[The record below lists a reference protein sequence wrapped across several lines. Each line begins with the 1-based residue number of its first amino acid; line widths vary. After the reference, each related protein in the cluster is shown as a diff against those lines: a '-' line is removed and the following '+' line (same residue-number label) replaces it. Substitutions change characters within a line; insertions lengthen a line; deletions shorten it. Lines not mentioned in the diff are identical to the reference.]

1 MDSNDIGKKDQYQKR
16 LYDRL
21 IEGRRENQIMEMRLP
36 LPDSS
41 STSRVS
47 DNSREKDRQIVQ
59 LTHQL
64 RESEE
69 SRQEVGQQLEHVRRE
84 TQQERN
90 HQQRDIQEKNNEL
103 EDRNEQLRLK
113 NIEIEQLQESTRELQ
128 ESDNHQREIILKL
141 EKNFQE
147 VSQQLEHVRRELDET
162 QRKKAHEIK
171 ESEEIIHG
179 VCQQIENIQRENR
192 NLQSRETQTNKEL
205 ENKMEEIVQLTHQLR
220 ESEES
225 RQKVSQRLEHV
236 RTETQQER
244 NQQQREAQE
253 RIRELEE
260 QLHLRNEENQQKRQE
275 IEQLRESD
283 NRQRETILR
292 LQRNYQDSQQA
303 VRDTNIET
311 PHWIIGREELQM
323 TRQQLGD
330 GAYGKV
336 NIAIFRGT
344 RVAAKSLHEVIISEY
359 NLGVF
364 TREIEIS
371 SRIHHPNIVQFL
383 GATRVNNPI
392 LVYELM
398 TTSLYKKIQE
408 ARLTQPQI
416 VDVSSDITSALAYLH
431 LWKPHPIIHRDVSS
445 PNVLMEPSGND
456 RWRSKLSDFGSANL
470 QSRVKTEIPGNPAYA
485 SPEAGIPDNHT
496 PAMDIYSLGVV
507 IMEMILHQPPEM
519 TTISRERQAQ
529 SIQWR
534 PMKVLV
540 LRCINNDRT
549 QRPKTV
555 QVLDVLKQ
563 I

>member
-1 MDSNDIGKKDQYQKR
+1 MDSSDIGKKAQYQKR
-16 LYDRL
+16 LFGCL
-21 IEGRRENQIMEMRLP
+21 IEGRRENQIMEMRLA

-47 DNSREKDRQIVQ
+47 DNSREKDRQIDR

-69 SRQEVGQQLEHVRRE
+69 SRQEVSQRLEHVRRE

-90 HQQRDIQEKNNEL
+90 QQQRDIQEK
-103 EDRNEQLRLK
+103 DRQLGLR
-113 NIEIEQLQESTRELQ
+113 NDEIRQLQ
-128 ESDNHQREIILKL
+128 ESDNHQRE
-141 EKNFQE
+141 
-147 VSQQLEHVRRELDET
+147 
-162 QRKKAHEIK
+162 
-171 ESEEIIHG
+171 
-179 VCQQIENIQRENR
+179 
-192 NLQSRETQTNKEL
+192 
-205 ENKMEEIVQLTHQLR
+205 
-220 ESEES
+220 
-225 RQKVSQRLEHV
+225 
-236 RTETQQER
+236 
-244 NQQQREAQE
+244 
-253 RIRELEE
+253 
-260 QLHLRNEENQQKRQE
+260 
-275 IEQLRESD
+275 
-283 NRQRETILR
+283 TISR
-292 LQRNYQDSQQA
+292 LQRNSQDSQQA
-303 VRDTNIET
+303 MEALQDTNEQLQQEVRELRSNIET
-311 PHWIIGREELQM
+311 PHWVIRREELQI
-323 TRQQLGD
+323 TRQEIGG

-364 TREIEIS
+364 TREMEIS

-392 LVYELM
+392 LLYELM
-398 TTSLYKKIQE
+398 TTSLHKKIQE

-416 VDVSSDITSALAYLH
+416 IDVSSDITSALAYLH
-431 LWKPHPIIHRDVSS
+431 MWKPHPIIHRDVSS

-456 RWRSKLSDFGSANL
+456 RWRSKLSDFGSSNL
-470 QSRVKTEIPGNPAYA
+470 HSRVKTEIPGNPAYA
-485 SPEAGIPDNHT
+485 SPEARISDNHT

-519 TTISRERQAQ
+519 TTVSRERQAQ

-534 PMKVLV
+534 PMKDLV

>member
-16 LYDRL
+16 LFDRL

-69 SRQEVGQQLEHVRRE
+69 SRQEVSQRLEHVRRE

-90 HQQRDIQEKNNEL
+90 QQQRNIQEK
-103 EDRNEQLRLK
+103 DRQLRLR
-113 NIEIEQLQESTRELQ
+113 NDEIRRVQES
-128 ESDNHQREIILKL
+128 
-141 EKNFQE
+141 
-147 VSQQLEHVRRELDET
+147 
-162 QRKKAHEIK
+162 
-171 ESEEIIHG
+171 
-179 VCQQIENIQRENR
+179 
-192 NLQSRETQTNKEL
+192 SRE
-205 ENKMEEIVQLTHQLR
+205 
-220 ESEES
+220 
-225 RQKVSQRLEHV
+225 
-236 RTETQQER
+236 
-244 NQQQREAQE
+244 
-253 RIRELEE
+253 
-260 QLHLRNEENQQKRQE
+260 
-275 IEQLRESD
+275 LRESD
-283 NRQRETILR
+283 NHQRETILR
-292 LQRNYQDSQQA
+292 LQRNSQDSQQA
-303 VRDTNIET
+303 MEALRDTNERLQQENRELRSNIDT
-311 PHWIIGREELQM
+311 PHWVIGREELQM
-323 TRQQLGD
+323 TRQEIGG

-364 TREIEIS
+364 TREMEIS

-392 LVYELM
+392 LLYELM
-398 TTSLYKKIQE
+398 ATSLYKKIQE

-416 VDVSSDITSALAYLH
+416 VDVSSDIISALAYLH

>member
-16 LYDRL
+16 LFDSL

-36 LPDSS
+36 LPDSL

-47 DNSREKDRQIVQ
+47 DNSREKDRQIVPNQ

-69 SRQEVGQQLEHVRRE
+69 SRQEVSQRLEHVSRE
-84 TQQERN
+84 TQRERN
-90 HQQRDIQEKNNEL
+90 KQQRDIQEKDRELRLRNNE
-103 EDRNEQLRLK
+103 
-113 NIEIEQLQESTRELQ
+113 
-128 ESDNHQREIILKL
+128 
-141 EKNFQE
+141 
-147 VSQQLEHVRRELDET
+147 
-162 QRKKAHEIK
+162 
-171 ESEEIIHG
+171 
-179 VCQQIENIQRENR
+179 
-192 NLQSRETQTNKEL
+192 
-205 ENKMEEIVQLTHQLR
+205 
-220 ESEES
+220 
-225 RQKVSQRLEHV
+225 
-236 RTETQQER
+236 
-244 NQQQREAQE
+244 
-253 RIRELEE
+253 IR
-260 QLHLRNEENQQKRQE
+260 
-275 IEQLRESD
+275 QLRESD

-292 LQRNYQDSQQA
+292 LQRNSQDSQQA
-303 VRDTNIET
+303 NEALQDTNEQLHVQQEVRELRSNIET
-311 PHWIIGREELQM
+311 PHWVIGREELQM
-323 TRQQLGD
+323 TRQEIGG

-364 TREIEIS
+364 TREMAIS

-392 LVYELM
+392 LLYELM

-445 PNVLMEPSGND
+445 PNVLIEPSGND

-507 IMEMILHQPPEM
+507 ITEMILHQPPEM

-555 QVLDVLKQ
+555 QVLDALKQ

>member
-16 LYDRL
+16 LFDRL

-69 SRQEVGQQLEHVRRE
+69 SRQEVSQRLEHVRRE
-84 TQQERN
+84 TQKERN
-90 HQQRDIQEKNNEL
+90 QQQRDIQEK
-103 EDRNEQLRLK
+103 DR
-113 NIEIEQLQESTRELQ
+113 
-128 ESDNHQREIILKL
+128 
-141 EKNFQE
+141 
-147 VSQQLEHVRRELDET
+147 
-162 QRKKAHEIK
+162 
-171 ESEEIIHG
+171 
-179 VCQQIENIQRENR
+179 
-192 NLQSRETQTNKEL
+192 
-205 ENKMEEIVQLTHQLR
+205 
-220 ESEES
+220 
-225 RQKVSQRLEHV
+225 
-236 RTETQQER
+236 
-244 NQQQREAQE
+244 
-253 RIRELEE
+253 
-260 QLHLRNEENQQKRQE
+260 QLHLRNDEIRQLQE
-275 IEQLRESD
+275 SSRELQESD
-283 NRQRETILR
+283 NRQRETIVRLR
-292 LQRNYQDSQQA
+292 RNSQDFQQA
-303 VRDTNIET
+303 NEALRDTNEQLQQEVRELRSNIET
-311 PHWIIGREELQM
+311 PHWVIGREELQM
-323 TRQQLGD
+323 TRQEIGG

-364 TREIEIS
+364 TREMEIS

-392 LVYELM
+392 LLYELM

-416 VDVSSDITSALAYLH
+416 LDVSSDITSALAYLH
-431 LWKPHPIIHRDVSS
+431 LWKPHSIIHRDVSS

-519 TTISRERQAQ
+519 MTVSRERQAQ

-540 LRCINNDRT
+540 LRCISNDRT

>member
-16 LYDRL
+16 LFDRFV
-21 IEGRRENQIMEMRLP
+21 EGRRESQIMEMRLP
-36 LPDSS
+36 LRDSS

-69 SRQEVGQQLEHVRRE
+69 SRQEVSQRLEHVRRE

-90 HQQRDIQEKNNEL
+90 QQQRDIQEKNREV
-103 EDRNEQLRLK
+103 EDKNEQLRLK
-113 NIEIEQLQESTRELQ
+113 NIEIDHLQES
-128 ESDNHQREIILKL
+128 
-141 EKNFQE
+141 
-147 VSQQLEHVRRELDET
+147 
-162 QRKKAHEIK
+162 A
-171 ESEEIIHG
+171 
-179 VCQQIENIQRENR
+179 
-192 NLQSRETQTNKEL
+192 
-205 ENKMEEIVQLTHQLR
+205 
-220 ESEES
+220 
-225 RQKVSQRLEHV
+225 
-236 RTETQQER
+236 
-244 NQQQREAQE
+244 
-253 RIRELEE
+253 
-260 QLHLRNEENQQKRQE
+260 
-275 IEQLRESD
+275 RESD
-283 NRQRETILR
+283 NRQRETISR
-292 LQRNYQDSQQA
+292 LQRNSQDSQQA
-303 VRDTNIET
+303 MEALRDTNEQLQQENRELRSNIET
-311 PHWIIGREELQM
+311 PHSVIRREELQM
-323 TRQQLGD
+323 TRQEIGG

-364 TREIEIS
+364 TREMEIS

-392 LVYELM
+392 LLYELM

-416 VDVSSDITSALAYLH
+416 LDVSSDITSALAYLH

-519 TTISRERQAQ
+519 TTVSRERQAQ

>member
-16 LYDRL
+16 LFDRL

-69 SRQEVGQQLEHVRRE
+69 SRQEVSQRLEHVRRE

-90 HQQRDIQEKNNEL
+90 QQQRDIQEKNREV
-103 EDRNEQLRLK
+103 EDKNEQLRLK
-113 NIEIEQLQESTRELQ
+113 NIEIDQLQES
-128 ESDNHQREIILKL
+128 
-141 EKNFQE
+141 
-147 VSQQLEHVRRELDET
+147 
-162 QRKKAHEIK
+162 A
-171 ESEEIIHG
+171 
-179 VCQQIENIQRENR
+179 
-192 NLQSRETQTNKEL
+192 
-205 ENKMEEIVQLTHQLR
+205 
-220 ESEES
+220 
-225 RQKVSQRLEHV
+225 
-236 RTETQQER
+236 
-244 NQQQREAQE
+244 
-253 RIRELEE
+253 
-260 QLHLRNEENQQKRQE
+260 
-275 IEQLRESD
+275 RESD
-283 NRQRETILR
+283 NRQRETISR
-292 LQRNYQDSQQA
+292 LQRNSQDSQQA
-303 VRDTNIET
+303 MEALRDTNEQLQQEVRELRSNIET
-311 PHWIIGREELQM
+311 PHWVIGREELQM
-323 TRQQLGD
+323 TRKEIGG

-344 RVAAKSLHEVIISEY
+344 RVAAKSLHEVIISAY

-364 TREIEIS
+364 TREMEIS

-392 LVYELM
+392 LLYELM

-519 TTISRERQAQ
+519 TTVSRERQAQ

>member
-1 MDSNDIGKKDQYQKR
+1 MDSNDIGKKVQYQKR
-16 LYDRL
+16 LFDRL
-21 IEGRRENQIMEMRLP
+21 IEGRRDNQIMETRLP

-41 STSRVS
+41 STSKVS
-47 DNSREKDRQIVQ
+47 DNSREKDRQIIQ

-69 SRQEVGQQLEHVRRE
+69 SRQEVSQRLEHVRRE

-90 HQQRDIQEKNNEL
+90 QQQRDIQEKNREL
-103 EDRNEQLRLK
+103 EDKNEQLRLK
-113 NIEIEQLQESTRELQ
+113 NIEIEQLQESAREHQ
-128 ESDNHQREIILKL
+128 ENDNY
-141 EKNFQE
+141 
-147 VSQQLEHVRRELDET
+147 
-162 QRKKAHEIK
+162 
-171 ESEEIIHG
+171 
-179 VCQQIENIQRENR
+179 
-192 NLQSRETQTNKEL
+192 
-205 ENKMEEIVQLTHQLR
+205 
-220 ESEES
+220 
-225 RQKVSQRLEHV
+225 
-236 RTETQQER
+236 
-244 NQQQREAQE
+244 
-253 RIRELEE
+253 
-260 QLHLRNEENQQKRQE
+260 
-275 IEQLRESD
+275 
-283 NRQRETILR
+283 QRETILR
-292 LQRNYQDSQQA
+292 LQRNFQDSQQA
-303 VRDTNIET
+303 MEALRDTNEELQREVRELRSSIET
-311 PHWIIGREELQM
+311 PPWVIGREELQM
-323 TRQQLGD
+323 TRQEIGG

-336 NIAIFRGT
+336 NIAIFRVT
-344 RVAAKSLHEVIISEY
+344 RVAAKSLHEVIIAEY

-364 TREIEIS
+364 TREMEIS

-392 LVYELM
+392 LLYELM
-398 TTSLYKKIQE
+398 TTSLHKKIQE

-431 LWKPHPIIHRDVSS
+431 MWKPHPIIHRDVSS

-507 IMEMILHQPPEM
+507 IMEVILHQPPEM

-534 PMKVLV
+534 AMKALV

>member
-41 STSRVS
+41 STIASRVS

-69 SRQEVGQQLEHVRRE
+69 SRQEVSQRLEHVRRE

-90 HQQRDIQEKNNEL
+90 QQQRDIQEK
-103 EDRNEQLRLK
+103 DRQLR
-113 NIEIEQLQESTRELQ
+113 QLR
-128 ESDNHQREIILKL
+128 ESDNHQRE
-141 EKNFQE
+141 
-147 VSQQLEHVRRELDET
+147 
-162 QRKKAHEIK
+162 
-171 ESEEIIHG
+171 
-179 VCQQIENIQRENR
+179 
-192 NLQSRETQTNKEL
+192 
-205 ENKMEEIVQLTHQLR
+205 
-220 ESEES
+220 
-225 RQKVSQRLEHV
+225 
-236 RTETQQER
+236 
-244 NQQQREAQE
+244 
-253 RIRELEE
+253 
-260 QLHLRNEENQQKRQE
+260 
-275 IEQLRESD
+275 
-283 NRQRETILR
+283 TISR
-292 LQRNYQDSQQA
+292 LQRNSQDSQQA
-303 VRDTNIET
+303 MEGLRDTNEQLQQEVRELRSNIET
-311 PHWIIGREELQM
+311 PHWVIGSEELQM
-323 TRQQLGD
+323 TRQEIGG

-336 NIAIFRGT
+336 NIAIFRGI

-364 TREIEIS
+364 TREMEIS

-392 LVYELM
+392 LLYELM

-519 TTISRERQAQ
+519 TTISRERKAQ

-549 QRPKTV
+549 QRLKTV

>member
-1 MDSNDIGKKDQYQKR
+1 
-16 LYDRL
+16 
-21 IEGRRENQIMEMRLP
+21 MEMRLP

-69 SRQEVGQQLEHVRRE
+69 SRQEVSQRLER
-84 TQQERN
+84 
-90 HQQRDIQEKNNEL
+90 
-103 EDRNEQLRLK
+103 
-113 NIEIEQLQESTRELQ
+113 
-128 ESDNHQREIILKL
+128 
-141 EKNFQE
+141 
-147 VSQQLEHVRRELDET
+147 VRREL
-162 QRKKAHEIK
+162 A
-171 ESEEIIHG
+171 
-179 VCQQIENIQRENR
+179 
-192 NLQSRETQTNKEL
+192 
-205 ENKMEEIVQLTHQLR
+205 
-220 ESEES
+220 
-225 RQKVSQRLEHV
+225 
-236 RTETQQER
+236 ETQQGR

-253 RIRELEE
+253 RTRELE
-260 QLHLRNEENQQKRQE
+260 QQRNEENQQNRQE
-275 IEQLRESD
+275 IEELRERD
-283 NRQRETILR
+283 NRQRETISR
-292 LQRNYQDSQQA
+292 LQRNSQDSQQA
-303 VRDTNIET
+303 MEALQDTNEQLQQEIRELRSNIKT
-311 PHWIIGREELQM
+311 PHWVIRREELQM
-323 TRQQLGD
+323 TRQEIGG

-364 TREIEIS
+364 TREMEIS

-392 LVYELM
+392 LLYELM
-398 TTSLYKKIQE
+398 STSLYKKIQE

-485 SPEAGIPDNHT
+485 SPEARIPDNHT

-519 TTISRERQAQ
+519 TTVSRERQAQ
-529 SIQWR
+529 TIQWR

-555 QVLDVLKQ
+555 QVLDALKQ

>member
-16 LYDRL
+16 LFDRL
-21 IEGRRENQIMEMRLP
+21 IEGRRDNQIIEMRLP

-41 STSRVS
+41 FTSRVS
-47 DNSREKDRQIVQ
+47 DNSREKDRQIDE

-69 SRQEVGQQLEHVRRE
+69 SRQEVSQRLEHVRRE

-90 HQQRDIQEKNNEL
+90 QQQRDIQEK
-103 EDRNEQLRLK
+103 DRQLGLR
-113 NIEIEQLQESTRELQ
+113 NDEIRQLQ
-128 ESDNHQREIILKL
+128 ESDNHQRE
-141 EKNFQE
+141 
-147 VSQQLEHVRRELDET
+147 
-162 QRKKAHEIK
+162 
-171 ESEEIIHG
+171 
-179 VCQQIENIQRENR
+179 
-192 NLQSRETQTNKEL
+192 
-205 ENKMEEIVQLTHQLR
+205 
-220 ESEES
+220 
-225 RQKVSQRLEHV
+225 
-236 RTETQQER
+236 
-244 NQQQREAQE
+244 
-253 RIRELEE
+253 
-260 QLHLRNEENQQKRQE
+260 
-275 IEQLRESD
+275 
-283 NRQRETILR
+283 TISR
-292 LQRNYQDSQQA
+292 LQRNSQDSQQA
-303 VRDTNIET
+303 MEALRDTNEQLQQEVRELRSNIET
-311 PHWIIGREELQM
+311 PHWVIGREELQM
-323 TRQQLGD
+323 TRQEIGG

-364 TREIEIS
+364 MREMEIS

-392 LVYELM
+392 LLYELM
-398 TTSLYKKIQE
+398 TTSLHKKIQE

-416 VDVSSDITSALAYLH
+416 IDVSSDITSALAYLH
-431 LWKPHPIIHRDVSS
+431 MWKPHPIIHRDVSS

-507 IMEMILHQPPEM
+507 IMEIILHQPPEM
-519 TTISRERQAQ
+519 TTVSRERQAQ

-534 PMKVLV
+534 PMKALV

>member
-16 LYDRL
+16 LFDRFV
-21 IEGRRENQIMEMRLP
+21 EGRRENQIMEMRLP

-41 STSRVS
+41 STIRVS

-69 SRQEVGQQLEHVRRE
+69 SRQEVSQRLEHVRRE

-90 HQQRDIQEKNNEL
+90 QQQRDIQEK
-103 EDRNEQLRLK
+103 DR
-113 NIEIEQLQESTRELQ
+113 
-128 ESDNHQREIILKL
+128 
-141 EKNFQE
+141 
-147 VSQQLEHVRRELDET
+147 
-162 QRKKAHEIK
+162 
-171 ESEEIIHG
+171 
-179 VCQQIENIQRENR
+179 
-192 NLQSRETQTNKEL
+192 
-205 ENKMEEIVQLTHQLR
+205 
-220 ESEES
+220 
-225 RQKVSQRLEHV
+225 
-236 RTETQQER
+236 
-244 NQQQREAQE
+244 
-253 RIRELEE
+253 
-260 QLHLRNEENQQKRQE
+260 
-275 IEQLRESD
+275 QLRESD
-283 NRQRETILR
+283 NRQRDTILR
-292 LQRNYQDSQQA
+292 LQRNSQDSQQA
-303 VRDTNIET
+303 MEALQDTNEQLQQEVRELHSNIET
-311 PHWIIGREELQM
+311 PHWVIGREELQM
-323 TRQQLGD
+323 TRKEIGG

-364 TREIEIS
+364 TREMEIS

-392 LVYELM
+392 LLYELM

-416 VDVSSDITSALAYLH
+416 LDVTNDITSALAYLH

-519 TTISRERQAQ
+519 TTVSREREAE

>member
-16 LYDRL
+16 LFDRL

-69 SRQEVGQQLEHVRRE
+69 SRQEVSQRLEHVRRE
-84 TQQERN
+84 TQRDRN
-90 HQQRDIQEKNNEL
+90 QQQRDIQEK
-103 EDRNEQLRLK
+103 DRQIRLRNDAIQLV
-113 NIEIEQLQESTRELQ
+113 QES
-128 ESDNHQREIILKL
+128 S
-141 EKNFQE
+141 
-147 VSQQLEHVRRELDET
+147 
-162 QRKKAHEIK
+162 
-171 ESEEIIHG
+171 
-179 VCQQIENIQRENR
+179 C
-192 NLQSRETQTNKEL
+192 
-205 ENKMEEIVQLTHQLR
+205 
-220 ESEES
+220 
-225 RQKVSQRLEHV
+225 
-236 RTETQQER
+236 
-244 NQQQREAQE
+244 
-253 RIRELEE
+253 
-260 QLHLRNEENQQKRQE
+260 
-275 IEQLRESD
+275 
-283 NRQRETILR
+283 ETISR
-292 LQRNYQDSQQA
+292 LQRNSQDSQQA
-303 VRDTNIET
+303 MEALRDTNEQLQRENRELCSYIET
-311 PHWIIGREELQM
+311 PHWVIKREELQM
-323 TRQQLGD
+323 TRQEIGG

-344 RVAAKSLHEVIISEY
+344 KVAAKSLHEVIISEY

-364 TREIEIS
+364 TREMEIS

-392 LVYELM
+392 LLYELM

-534 PMKVLV
+534 PMKALV

-549 QRPKTV
+549 QRPKTA
-555 QVLDVLKQ
+555 QILDALKVEVKGIQ
-563 I
+563 SILATKEEKMKELETQLREKNKILQNGKWIK

>member
-16 LYDRL
+16 LFDRL

-69 SRQEVGQQLEHVRRE
+69 SRQEVSQRLEHVRRE

-90 HQQRDIQEKNNEL
+90 QQHRDIQEK
-103 EDRNEQLRLK
+103 DQQLRLQ
-113 NIEIEQLQESTRELQ
+113 NDEIRQLQ
-128 ESDNHQREIILKL
+128 
-141 EKNFQE
+141 
-147 VSQQLEHVRRELDET
+147 
-162 QRKKAHEIK
+162 
-171 ESEEIIHG
+171 
-179 VCQQIENIQRENR
+179 
-192 NLQSRETQTNKEL
+192 
-205 ENKMEEIVQLTHQLR
+205 
-220 ESEES
+220 
-225 RQKVSQRLEHV
+225 
-236 RTETQQER
+236 
-244 NQQQREAQE
+244 
-253 RIRELEE
+253 
-260 QLHLRNEENQQKRQE
+260 
-275 IEQLRESD
+275 
-283 NRQRETILR
+283 ETILR
-292 LQRNYQDSQQA
+292 LQRNSQDSQQENEA
-303 VRDTNIET
+303 LRDTNEQLQQEVQELRSNIET
-311 PHWIIGREELQM
+311 PHWVIGREELQM
-323 TRQQLGD
+323 TRQEIGG

-364 TREIEIS
+364 TREMEIS

-392 LVYELM
+392 LLYELM

-485 SPEAGIPDNHT
+485 SPEARIPDNHT

-519 TTISRERQAQ
+519 TTVSRERQAQ

>member
-16 LYDRL
+16 LFDRL

-59 LTHQL
+59 LTHEL

-69 SRQEVGQQLEHVRRE
+69 SRQEVS
-84 TQQERN
+84 
-90 HQQRDIQEKNNEL
+90 QR
-103 EDRNEQLRLK
+103 
-113 NIEIEQLQESTRELQ
+113 
-128 ESDNHQREIILKL
+128 
-141 EKNFQE
+141 
-147 VSQQLEHVRRELDET
+147 LEHVRRELEET
-162 QRKKAHEIK
+162 QRKKAHELK

-179 VCQQIENIQRENR
+179 VCQQIEDIQREKR
-192 NLQSRETQTNKEL
+192 NLQSRETQMDKEL
-205 ENKMEEIVQLTHQLR
+205 ENKTEQIVQLRHQLR

-225 RQKVSQRLEHV
+225 RQEVSQRLEHV
-236 RTETQQER
+236 RRETQQER

-260 QLHLRNEENQQKRQE
+260 QLHLKNEENQKKRQE

-283 NRQRETILR
+283 NRQRETIST
-292 LQRNYQDSQQA
+292 LQQTSQDFQQA
-303 VRDTNIET
+303 NEQLQQEVQELRSNIET
-311 PHWIIGREELQM
+311 PHWVIRREELQM
-323 TRQQLGD
+323 TRQEIGG

-344 RVAAKSLHEVIISEY
+344 RVAAKSLHEVIISAY
-359 NLGVF
+359 NLGVL
-364 TREIEIS
+364 TREMEIS

-392 LVYELM
+392 LLYELM
-398 TTSLYKKIQE
+398 TTSLYKRIQE
-408 ARLTQPQI
+408 ARLTQHQI

>member
-16 LYDRL
+16 LFDRL

-41 STSRVS
+41 FTSRVS

-69 SRQEVGQQLEHVRRE
+69 SRQEVSQRLEHVRRE
-84 TQQERN
+84 TQEERN
-90 HQQRDIQEKNNEL
+90 QQQRDIQEK
-103 EDRNEQLRLK
+103 DRQLR
-113 NIEIEQLQESTRELQ
+113 
-128 ESDNHQREIILKL
+128 
-141 EKNFQE
+141 
-147 VSQQLEHVRRELDET
+147 
-162 QRKKAHEIK
+162 
-171 ESEEIIHG
+171 
-179 VCQQIENIQRENR
+179 
-192 NLQSRETQTNKEL
+192 
-205 ENKMEEIVQLTHQLR
+205 
-220 ESEES
+220 
-225 RQKVSQRLEHV
+225 
-236 RTETQQER
+236 
-244 NQQQREAQE
+244 
-253 RIRELEE
+253 
-260 QLHLRNEENQQKRQE
+260 
-275 IEQLRESD
+275 QLRESD
-283 NRQRETILR
+283 NCQRETILR
-292 LQRNYQDSQQA
+292 LQRNSQDSQQA
-303 VRDTNIET
+303 NEQLQQEVRELRSNIET
-311 PHWIIGREELQM
+311 PHWIIRREELQM
-323 TRQQLGD
+323 TRQEIGG

-364 TREIEIS
+364 TREMEIS

-392 LVYELM
+392 LLYELM